1 MLGDTGNKR
10 AIRIPL
16 ECNLVVFF
24 IFRLCCAELSNDQ
37 KLLSAGFEDSS
48 LRVWSLTP
56 KTIYSENAEVNVARI
71 NLAGDLIE
79 DIQERQR

>member
-1 MLGDTGNKR
+1 MYTENY
-10 AIRIPL
+10 L
-16 ECNLVVFF
+16 EYIFVFF
-24 IFRLCCAELSNDQ
+24 TFSLCCAELSNDQ